1 MVLGVAVWPEYVGG
15 SGEQEVV
22 VNVPVEEAGDFDL
35 GPCLVGQGGWKKS
48 SR

>member
-1 MVLGVAVWPEYVGG
+1 MWGG

-22 VNVPVEEAGDFDL
+22 VNVPVEEAGDFDF
-35 GPCLVGQGGWKKS
+35 GPLSVGQEGWKNS